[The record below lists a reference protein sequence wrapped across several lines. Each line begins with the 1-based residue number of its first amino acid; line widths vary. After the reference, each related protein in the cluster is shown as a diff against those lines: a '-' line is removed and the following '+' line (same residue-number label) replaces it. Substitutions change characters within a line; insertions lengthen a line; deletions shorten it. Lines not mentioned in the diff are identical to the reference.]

1 MAELVGAVL
10 LDTRSIQKYVFYSNK
25 LKTNIGAS
33 YLVERIFYD
42 AAKLVI
48 AECGFK
54 NVFTDWESK
63 TKLMMNSDNTVDCEI
78 ANIGGGNMIILVRAG
93 EGTLAKCRELVSKWS
108 EKVLLTAP
116 GLKVGAAVGMLDLD
130 DVKNSLNNLYKQL
143 KNNQNNIMPQT
154 DLPYTGLT
162 LECDYSGKTADAVD
176 TGNSDHRLIAA
187 EVKAKM
193 EAYVY
198 AAENLRSEYKDLL
211 NNGEY
216 DFCDEFEKLG
226 YKDGESY
233 ISVIHIDGNNMGVK
247 FSTCKDL
254 KERKKLSLKIAK
266 AVQNAFKKLLTD
278 IVEQYEAGKYNDYL
292 EMRNLTDKA
301 GQKYLPLRPI
311 IIGGDDI
318 TFVCPARL
326 GLEYACRFIKYANE
340 EVLFENGIDEN
351 RAHGTVMKT
360 TLSTCGGVAIVP
372 AKYPFFRAYDLVEQ
386 LCSAAKKKSRA
397 NDDCLLD
404 YAILHGEMSSSLD
417 WLREKQYKAVCGGLY
432 YGPYDVVNSGSDKY
446 IGKLYSLQQT
456 MQNMLPE
463 NKRKE
468 LRSVLHQN
476 KHEQVIYLENCKE
489 MCAILKQQGK
499 DAAGADDLW
508 IKNNGEKTAATPYMD
523 AIEIAEFV
531 IPGLDTED

>member
-42 AAKLVI
+42 AAKLAI
-48 AECGFK
+48 GECGFE
-54 NVFTDWESK
+54 NAVTDWDS
-63 TKLMMNSDNTVDCEI
+63 NTDLCKKNENVDCEI
-78 ANIGGGNMIILVRAG
+78 ANIGGGNMLILVRDGKDA
-93 EGTLAKCRELVSKWS
+93 LAKCRELVSRWS
-108 EKVLLTAP
+108 EKVLLMAP
-116 GLKVGAAVGMLDLD
+116 GLKVGAAIGMLDLSETGFE
-130 DVKNSLNNLYKQL
+130 NSLKELYKQL
-143 KNNQNNIMPQT
+143 KENQNNIMPET

-162 LECDYSGKTADAVD
+162 LECDYSGKTAN
-176 TGNSDHRLIAA
+176 TLNTTDHRLIAA

-193 EAYVY
+193 EAYNY
-198 AAENLRSEYKDLL
+198 AARNLREEYADILGSK
-211 NNGEY
+211 Y
-216 DFCDEFEKLG
+216 DFCSEFKKLG

-247 FSTCKDL
+247 FNTCEGL
-254 KERKKLSLKIAK
+254 QERKELSLKIAK
-266 AVQNAFKKLLTD
+266 AVKNAFRKLLND
-278 IVEQYEAGKYNDYL
+278 IVKQYEAGKYDDYL
-292 EMRNLTDKA
+292 EMKNLTDKNT

-326 GLEYACRFIKYANE
+326 GLEYARRFIKYANE

-372 AKYPFFRAYDLVEQ
+372 DKYPFFRAYDLAEQ

-397 NDDCLLD
+397 NDDCLID

-489 MCAILKQQGK
+489 MREILKQQGK

-508 IKNNGEKTAATPYMD
+508 IKNKSEKTTATPYMD
-523 AIEIAEFV
+523 AIEIADFV
-531 IPGLDTED
+531 IPGLDTEA

>member
-54 NVFTDWESK
+54 KAVTDWEDNDDLLISK
-63 TKLMMNSDNTVDCEI
+63 DKDVDCEI
-78 ANIGGGNMIILVRAG
+78 ANIGGGNMLILVRAG
-93 EGTLAKCRELVSKWS
+93 EETLAKCRELVSKWS

-116 GLKVGAAVGMLDLD
+116 GLKVGAAVGILDLD

-176 TGNSDHRLIAA
+176 TGNSEHRLIAA

-247 FSTCKDL
+247 FNTCRDL
-254 KERKKLSLKIAK
+254 QERKKLSLDIAK
-266 AVQNAFKKLLTD
+266 AVKNAFRKLLKD
-278 IVEQYEAGKYNDYL
+278 IIEQYEAGKYN
-292 EMRNLTDKA
+292 ENLDMDKLIDENT
-301 GQKYLPLRPI
+301 GKKYLPLRPI
-311 IIGGDDI
+311 IIGGDDV

-326 GLEYACRFIKYANE
+326 GLEYARRFIKYANE
-340 EVLFENGIDEN
+340 EVLFENGIDKK
-351 RAHGTVMKT
+351 RAQGAVMKT

-372 AKYPFFRAYDLVEQ
+372 AKYPFFCAYDLAEQ

-397 NDDCLLD
+397 NDDCLID
-404 YAILHGEMSSSLD
+404 YVILHGEMSSSLE

-432 YGPYDVVNSGSDKY
+432 FGPYDVVDSGSGKY

-456 MQNMLPE
+456 MQKLLPE

-476 KHEQVIYLENCKE
+476 KHEQVIFLENCKE
-489 MCAILKQQGK
+489 MRAILKQQSSG
-499 DAAGADDLW
+499 DDYEKLW
-508 IKNNGEKTAATPYMD
+508 INGVTPYMD
-523 AIEIAEFV
+523 AIEIADFV

>member
-54 NVFTDWESK
+54 KAVTDWEDNDDLLISK
-63 TKLMMNSDNTVDCEI
+63 DKDVDCEI
-78 ANIGGGNMIILVRAG
+78 ANIGGGNMLILLRDDKDV
-93 EGTLAKCRELVSKWS
+93 LAKCRELVNKWS

-176 TGNSDHRLIAA
+176 TDNSEHRLIAA

-198 AAENLRSEYKDLL
+198 ASENLRSEYKDLL

-247 FSTCKDL
+247 FNTCEGL
-254 KERKKLSLKIAK
+254 QERKELSLKIAK

-278 IVEQYEAGKYNDYL
+278 IVEQYEAGKYNK
-292 EMRNLTDKA
+292 NLDMDKLVDENT
-301 GQKYLPLRPI
+301 GKKYLPLRPI
-311 IIGGDDI
+311 IIGGDDV

-326 GLEYACRFIKYANE
+326 GLEYARRFIKYANE
-340 EVLFENGIDEN
+340 EVLFKSDISSQN
-351 RAHGTVMKT
+351 AVMKK

-372 AKYPFFRAYDLVEQ
+372 AKYPFFRAYDLAEQ

-397 NDDCLLD
+397 NDDCLID

-432 YGPYDVVNSGSDKY
+432 YGPYDVVNSGNDKY

-489 MCAILKQQGK
+489 MRAILKQQGK

-508 IKNNGEKTAATPYMD
+508 IKNKSEKTTATPYMD
-523 AIEIAEFV
+523 AIEIADFV
-531 IPGLDTED
+531 IPGLDTEA